1 MEEKLLA
8 IIARFGELTNLLAA
22 PDILNDYKRF
32 SELSREH
39 KRLESIV
46 KVAEEYLSA
55 SKNLRDNKELLATP
69 GMDAEL
75 KDLAASEIDDL
86 AETKERLESELQV
99 LLLPRDPNDDKN
111 CIVEIRAGTGGD
123 EAGIFAGDLFRMYQR
138 FADKKGWQTEIID
151 FNESERGGYKE
162 IIFSLAGEEAFG
174 MMKYESGVHRVQRVP
189 ETESGGRTHTS
200 AATVAI
206 MLEVDDVEV
215 HINES
220 DLRIDIFRSGGKG
233 GQNVNKVETAV
244 RLVHLPTGL
253 VVQCQDERSQLKNR
267 NKAMKVLRARLYELE
282 VAKQA
287 AEMSSSRK
295 DMVKSG
301 DRSDKIR
308 TYNYPQNRV
317 TDHRLEGDAKNYALQ
332 EVVNGEIEPVIRQLQ
347 LAERAEMLKAGT
359 SI

>member
-75 KDLAASEIDDL
+75 KDLAASELDDL
-86 AETKERLESELQV
+86 SETKERLESELQV

>member
-75 KDLAASEIDDL
+75 KELAASELDEL